1 MHPRNFHIWTAA
13 SRLENIDEYLA
24 SVVCMQIAGFQEKK
38 KWFIAPHILEYWLNI
53 DFFFQMNMLLFATNQ
68 TNLKQKQNVSV
79 CSLDKYWNCMH
90 GWHGVFSCILAVH
103 ALKEAFSVF
112 IVSCLYLLSIF
123 WLAGKEQTWFPCAF
137 ERWVIRGA
145 GRREGRRAL
154 DSCWKGLNCKHRAQM
169 LDTNLLGSR
178 RWEQEGGL
186 SAVSTDNRISY
197 YV

>member
-1 MHPRNFHIWTAA
+1 MSIW
-13 SRLENIDEYLA
+13 LVLF
-24 SVVCMQIAGFQEKK
+24 VCRSQVFKK
-38 KWFIAPHILEYWLNI
+38 KKKRFIAPHILEYWLNI

-154 DSCWKGLNCKHRAQM
+154 DSCWRVWTANTEHKCWIQ
-169 LDTNLLGSR
+169 
-178 RWEQEGGL
+178 
-186 SAVSTDNRISY
+186 IC
-197 YV
+197 